1 MWVEEFGEVL
11 DMFKGSW
18 PLTWLFLVPVL
29 IMISPVQAAH
39 EFSAY
44 RMQQFDLH
52 GTQFGC
58 RNALVNMEARPIN
71 TPVLTRRCIITRLAD
86 LTAIGYREMME
97 QSAGGLLILLPKDL
111 STLPQDVLKHWLEL
125 EPQMMEQETTMPVY
139 FAHEDEKLLAILE
152 EINKAGSSD
161 QAGTAAEALLSAVYG
176 NGFQMVVSGPQAK
189 AIKDAPIIS
198 LQGKLTGKGV
208 EDQLPTIAIV
218 AHYDTF
224 GIAPHLSFGA
234 DSNGSGVAA
243 LLELSRL
250 LSKLYTNSRTHAKF
264 NFLFLLSGGGK
275 YGYQGTKRWIEDS
288 LESTESTLLS
298 DVSFVLC
305 LDSIGASNDLFLHVS
320 KPPKEGS
327 TSHQIYKELET
338 VSNSLYPSVNF
349 SMIHKKINLADDL
362 LAWEHE
368 RFSMRRLPAAS
379 LSHLKIHRDE
389 YRTSILDDRSR
400 VDVDVLARNVKII
413 AEALGRHIY
422 GISKNSLDKQPEI
435 FVDGMGVNRD
445 FLASWVNYLSTNPRP
460 AQLMVSKDQPVLSTL
475 EQTLSKHLMKEVKML
490 SIKADKREPEFVFY
504 DGLKF
509 TMYAYNVKPAV
520 FDLFLAAGIAGYLGL
535 VYLAVMHFS
544 TFMAFVKRFS
554 VPSTKHKES

>member
-1 MWVEEFGEVL
+1 MWVEEFGEVF
-11 DMFKGSW
+11 DMFKSSW

-29 IMISPVQAAH
+29 IMISPVHAAH

-71 TPVLTRRCIITRLAD
+71 TPVLTRRCIITKLAD
-86 LTAIGYREMME
+86 LTAVRYRDMME
-97 QSAGGLLILLPKDL
+97 QSAGGLLILIPKEL
-111 STLPQDVLKHWLEL
+111 STLPQEVIKHWLEL

-139 FAHEDEKLLAILE
+139 FAHEDEDLLEILE
-152 EINKAGSSD
+152 EVQRAGGSD
-161 QAGTAAEALLSAVYG
+161 QAGTAAEALLGAVYA

-189 AIKDAPIIS
+189 PIKDAPIIS

-224 GIAPHLSFGA
+224 GIVPYLSFGA

-250 LSKLYTNSRTHAKF
+250 LSKLYSNSRTHAKY

-275 YGYQGTKRWIEDS
+275 YSYQGTKRWIEDS
-288 LESTESTLLS
+288 LESTESSLLS

-305 LDSIGASNDLFLHVS
+305 LDSIAATDNLFLHVS

-327 TSHQIYKELET
+327 ISHQIFKEMET
-338 VSNSLYPSVNF
+338 VSNNLYPHVNF

-379 LSHLKIHRDE
+379 LSHMKTHKDE
-389 YRTSILDDRSR
+389 YRTSMLDDRSR
-400 VDVDVLARNVKII
+400 VDVDVLARNIKVL

-422 GISKNSLDKQPEI
+422 GISKNSIDQQPEI
-435 FVDGMGVNRD
+435 FVDGMGINKD
-445 FLASWVNYLSTNPRP
+445 FLGSWVNFLSSNPRP
-460 AQLMVSKDQPVLSTL
+460 AQLMVSKDQPVLVTL
-475 EQTLSKHLMKEVKML
+475 EKTLSKHLNNEVKMV

-504 DGLKF
+504 DGMKF

-520 FDLFLAAGIAGYLGL
+520 FDLFLAAAIAGYLGII
-535 VYLAVMHFS
+535 YLAVQHFS
-544 TFMAFVKRFS
+544 TLLALVKKYS
-554 VPSTKHKES
+554 SPAPTKES